1 MKDFSEH
8 ILDLV
13 QNSIRAKATL
23 IEVSVTESKISN
35 LYWIGISDNG
45 TGMNEETLKQVADPF
60 YTSRTTRK
68 VGLGIPLFKQNA
80 ELTGG
85 SFKISSVQ
93 GKGTQISA
101 GFVNNHLDRLPVG
114 DLVGTYMLLISANPD
129 LNFLITHT
137 TDSGIYIFDTR
148 EVKSLLGDA
157 PINDPSVRTF
167 LKEMIQEN
175 INAIGV
181 ER

>member
-8 ILDLV
+8 ILDLA
-13 QNSIRAKATL
+13 QNSIRAKASL
-23 IEVSVTESKISN
+23 IEISVTESKISN

-45 TGMNEETLKQVADPF
+45 TGMDDETLKQATDPY

-85 SFKISSVQ
+85 SFQITSVA

-101 GFVNNHLDRLPVG
+101 GFVSNHLDRLPVG
-114 DLVGTYMLLISANPD
+114 DLVGTYLLLIAANPN
-129 LNFLITHT
+129 LNFLITHN
-137 TDSGIYIFDTR
+137 TDSGTYVFDTR
-148 EVKSLLGDA
+148 EVKSILGEI
-157 PINDPSVRTF
+157 PINDPSIRQF
-167 LKEMIQEN
+167 LKEMIEEN
-175 INAIGV
+175 LKEIEA
-181 ER
+181 EQ